1 MLVYILSNTN
11 KILGVFSTLVEV
23 QKCYFMLF
31 NKSNIKLEEF
41 TLNGT
46 FGKDVTYFLKE
57 KGAFIK
63 DNDIRYDES
72 SKDKEGVVEQTNFN
86 SYNIFDQKPFWDN
99 IYECYNCGGEDC
111 RDGCVNDNFSDF

>member
-1 MLVYILSNTN
+1 MLVYILSNANQT
-11 KILGVFSTLVEV
+11 LGVFSTLIEV

-46 FGKDVTYFLKE
+46 FGKDMTYFLKE
-57 KGAFIK
+57 KGA
-63 DNDIRYDES
+63 DIQYDES
-72 SKDKEGVVEQTNFN
+72 SKDKDGHFDP
-86 SYNIFDQKPFWDN
+86 YRIFEPIPFGDN